1 MNEYIEQA
9 KAKKS
14 SESGLA
20 NETEL
25 KKANEELKKLNDD
38 LKKQLIDQ
46 AGAEELLNETYIK
59 IQEFGDYLTKLEDLA
74 QKIRKLLP
82 DKHPEKS
89 SFKNQDLFTFAI
101 SSNSILVKLFALMKD
116 KDWQFY
122 HIKPKNCNGKR
133 STHPKS
139 RLSPDNIRFLQDFY
153 KGYHRDPKRIS
164 ANMAKVRFK
173 WKELESDFGM
183 FSLFFFISS

>member
-46 AGAEELLNETYIK
+46 AGAEELLNET
-59 IQEFGDYLTKLEDLA
+59 
-74 QKIRKLLP
+74 
-82 DKHPEKS
+82 
-89 SFKNQDLFTFAI
+89 
-101 SSNSILVKLFALMKD
+101 
-116 KDWQFY
+116 
-122 HIKPKNCNGKR
+122 
-133 STHPKS
+133 
-139 RLSPDNIRFLQDFY
+139 
-153 KGYHRDPKRIS
+153 
-164 ANMAKVRFK
+164 
-173 WKELESDFGM
+173 
-183 FSLFFFISS
+183 